1 MDVRVDGDHEL
12 GRRNRPEAEVDAIG
26 RANHPA
32 RVQDEALTRASGP
45 RVADQ
50 VTQAPIARVAAK
62 RVSET
67 GQAFSKISVA
77 CPMEVGEGVSEGLVF
92 AKQLAG
98 SPEDRRQML
107 SPVDAVDEPL
117 KPAPELQ
124 GASTQNSCRGLRAQQ
139 REHSVDASPGG
150 HHISEREARRN
161 EPNDLLVARII
172 VAMDEIDRVPA
183 SSRLGVATS
192 EQGVQVFADTVHF
205 LGVLAIL
212 PSQLQ

>member
-1 MDVRVDGDHEL
+1 
-12 GRRNRPEAEVDAIG
+12 
-26 RANHPA
+26 
-32 RVQDEALTRASGP
+32 
-45 RVADQ
+45 
-50 VTQAPIARVAAK
+50 
-62 RVSET
+62 
-67 GQAFSKISVA
+67 
-77 CPMEVGEGVSEGLVF
+77 MEVGEGVSEGLVF

-98 SPEDRRQML
+98 SPQDRRQML

-124 GASTQNSCRGLRAQQ
+124 GASTQNSCRGLRAQH
-139 REHSVDASPGG
+139 REHSVDAPPGG
-150 HHISEREARRN
+150 HRISEREARRN
-161 EPNDLLVARII
+161 EPNDLLIAGFI
-172 VAMDEIDRVPA
+172 VAVDEIDRVPA